1 MMMDYVGVVVSV
13 DLCWWNYVDDGVGG
27 FMLVDLSWWFCVGG
41 FGDGGLKLVGLWWIY
56 VGCGLMFSVV
66 ILFYCKKIY
75 H

>member
-1 MMMDYVGVVVSV
+1 
-13 DLCWWNYVDDGVGG
+13 
-27 FMLVDLSWWFCVGG
+27 MLVDLSWWFCVGG